1 MDSNINTLNNQLLQ
15 IKMKNRAAVFNN
27 TQVMENL
34 LKCFC
39 HRKSATFDKD
49 SASRKNSNNMT
60 DQDNYTK
67 SVVGETTK
75 RNINNNN
82 NRRFDDLAEEEEEE
96 MINLTITQTNKKD
109 GKNKRTSNFFECV
122 CRKFSILF
130 FSYKNHHLKQHS
142 RSMKSFQVKKRK

>member
-1 MDSNINTLNNQLLQ
+1 LKKKTLIKDREFVEMDSNINTLNNQLLQ

-39 HRKSATFDKD
+39 HRKSTTFDKD
-49 SASRKNSNNMT
+49 SASRKNSQNMT
-60 DQDNYTK
+60 DQDIYTK
-67 SVVGETTK
+67 SGLGEATK
-75 RNINNNN
+75 RNINSSSNNNNNNN

-109 GKNKRTSNFFECV
+109 GKK
-122 CRKFSILF
+122 
-130 FSYKNHHLKQHS
+130 
-142 RSMKSFQVKKRK
+142 

>member
-60 DQDNYTK
+60 DQDNFTK

-75 RNINNNN
+75 RNINISSINNNNNN

-109 GKNKRTSNFFECV
+109 GKIRELQILNAFVENSLFIYFF
-122 CRKFSILF
+122 
-130 FSYKNHHLKQHS
+130 
-142 RSMKSFQVKKRK
+142 

>member
-1 MDSNINTLNNQLLQ
+1 
-15 IKMKNRAAVFNN
+15 MKNRAAVFNN

-60 DQDNYTK
+60 DQDNFTK
-67 SVVGETTK
+67 SGLGETTK
-75 RNINNNN
+75 RNINSSSINNNNN

-109 GKNKRTSNFFECV
+109 GKIRELQILNAFVENSLFNFY
-122 CRKFSILF
+122 S
-130 FSYKNHHLKQHS
+130 
-142 RSMKSFQVKKRK
+142 